1 VNRRV
6 LGQKFARL
14 ATNAVMRSPRLWA
27 LFRPLMRKQFDAI
40 AGTWDTMR
48 AADHLASYEVAL
60 EAIDPQPARALDLG
74 TGTGQ
79 GAFAIAR
86 RFPDAEV
93 VGVDLATAMLAEAER
108 KTPDD
113 LRSRVR
119 FVEADASALP
129 FPNDSFGL
137 VAHANMI
144 PFFDELVR
152 VLEPGGQ
159 VLFAFS
165 LGAGTPIYVPA
176 ERLRAELER
185 RGFMDFAEFAAGEG
199 TAFLAARQHRRKLG
213 RTRSFAARYH
223 RSDGLPSGTS
233 QAAQLGGG
241 LRKPRA
247 PASAQLEASAWS
259 ANPGT

>member
-1 VNRRV
+1 MNRRV

-14 ATNAVMRSPRLWA
+14 ATNAVMRSPRLWG

-40 AGTWDTMR
+40 AGSWDTMR

-60 EAIDPQPARALDLG
+60 EAIDPQPVRALDLG

-79 GAFAIAR
+79 GVFAIAR

-113 LRSRVR
+113 LRARVR
-119 FVEADASALP
+119 FVAADASALP

-176 ERLRAELER
+176 ERLRAELDDVDSWTLRSSR
-185 RGFMDFAEFAAGEG
+185 RARARR
-199 TAFLAARQHRRKLG
+199 FLPARQHRRKLG

-223 RSDGLPSGTS
+223 RSGRPFFCGRAGLV
-233 QAAQLGGG
+233 QLGGG
-241 LRKPRA
+241 LRKA
-247 PASAQLEASAWS
+247 A
-259 ANPGT
+259 